1 MLVDLLSKERVGV
14 VPTIGMMNM
23 MHEGKVIAVKA

>member
-23 MHEGKVIAVKA
+23 MHGGKAIAAKA